1 MATVNIRQGFIYGFL
16 AFYVLYA
23 LGGIGMTG
31 LLFSLAVG
39 LIAISFDASLEI
51 SVASIILSGLAW
63 NYFMKGKREHFTGA
77 PTGRGMDV
85 NSIVKK
91 VKQIKNNEFYE
102 PQGVLSSSFAEGF
115 DNPNQTSQQPPAET
129 KPATEAKASEIKPPV
144 EQKAP
149 AEQKPSAPSSQPAS
163 TNAPAAT
170 SELMKSLPTAGF
182 ADKASDGM
190 FKLGSIPADAV
201 GGSHIDIGT
210 TMMNA
215 FNSLKPDQVKQMT
228 DDTQKLMETQ
238 KSLMS
243 MLSTMKPMLQDGKQ
257 LMSTFNGMF
266 GK

>member
-1 MATVNIRQGFIYGFL
+1 MATVNLRQGFIYGFL

-63 NYFMKGKREHFTGA
+63 NYFTKSKREHFTGA
-77 PTGRGMDV
+77 PTGKGMDA
-85 NSIVKK
+85 NSIIKK
-91 VKQIKNNEFYE
+91 VKQIKNNTFYE
-102 PQGVLSSSFAEGF
+102 PEGVLSSSFAEGF
-115 DNPNQTSQQPPAET
+115 DNPNQTAQQPPSET
-129 KPATEAKASEIKPPV
+129 KPTAEAKPA
-144 EQKAP
+144 EQKKDAP
-149 AEQKPSAPSSQPAS
+149 AEQQQKPSAPSSQPAP
-163 TNAPAAT
+163 TNAPTAT
-170 SELMKSLPTAGF
+170 SQLANSLPTAGF
-182 ADKASDGM
+182 TDKAADGM
-190 FKLGSIPADAV
+190 FKLGSIPPDAV

-243 MLSTMKPMLQDGKQ
+243 MLNTMKPMLQDGKQ